1 MPRSA
6 RIRSEVL
13 GRLMAAVGVST
24 LRQLAEQLGESYS
37 TVTSWNARGRVPLAH
52 LQAAAARTG
61 ASVDFILSGSDR
73 TQNALSGGHIHAIGG
88 AVAHSPAS
96 QVHARG
102 GTVAHLPPPEDAT
115 GEAHSPQLRTQQT
128 RHRGA
133 FAAPP
138 DATRAAHFPAREPPP
153 PPLTAP
159 RHAPLPAPLTLHLQA
174 QDGQHQQ
181 QIAYAVIPHLRG
193 GAAAGAGGV
202 AAVLDDGAALADAE
216 RAGVI
221 ALQVAWLRR
230 KLGAGVGP
238 LASVE
243 VHGHAMR
250 PALNDGD
257 TVILDTGCHAVRERG
272 LYVLQLRGLRV
283 IKRVRVAIDE
293 SVQVSED
300 AEPAAAETVAARD
313 VDRLQVVGRIVWPR
327 DW

>member
-1 MPRSA
+1 MSRGKTRPASEISPGVLRAVQALGAPASGVAADALRAAAERSGIPANTWKSWDARGFVPPSALA
-6 RIRSEVL
+6 RIARSTGRSLDWLIGADEVQDASDQA
-13 GRLMAAVGVST
+13 GAAGCKSKK
-24 LRQLAEQLGESYS
+24 S
-37 TVTSWNARGRVPLAH
+37 
-52 LQAAAARTG
+52 G
-61 ASVDFILSGSDR
+61 A
-73 TQNALSGGHIHAIGG
+73 
-88 AVAHSPAS
+88 
-96 QVHARG
+96 
-102 GTVAHLPPPEDAT
+102 VAHLPPPEDAT
-115 GEAHSPQLRTQQT
+115 PDAHSTQLQKQEKRN
-128 RHRGA
+128 RGA

-138 DATRAAHFPAREPPP
+138 DAPSASHFPAREPPP

-221 ALQVAWLRR
+221 ALQWAWLKQ
-230 KLGAGVGP
+230 KLGAAVGP

-243 VHGHAMR
+243 VIGDGMLPTLR
-250 PALNDGD
+250 SGD
-257 TVILDTGCHAVRERG
+257 TVILDSGCQVVRERG
-272 LYVLQLRGLRV
+272 LYVLKLRGLRV

-300 AEPAAAETVAARD
+300 ADPAAAETVAARD

>member
-1 MPRSA
+1 MSRGKTRPASEISPGVLRAVQALGAPASGAAADALRAAAERSGIPANTWKSWDARGFVPPSALA
-6 RIRSEVL
+6 RIARSTGRSLDWLIGADEVQDAPDQA
-13 GRLMAAVGVST
+13 GAAGCKSKKMVS
-24 LRQLAEQLGESYS
+24 
-37 TVTSWNARGRVPLAH
+37 
-52 LQAAAARTG
+52 
-61 ASVDFILSGSDR
+61 
-73 TQNALSGGHIHAIGG
+73 
-88 AVAHSPAS
+88 
-96 QVHARG
+96 
-102 GTVAHLPPPEDAT
+102 VAHLPAPEDAT
-115 GEAHSPQLRTQQT
+115 PDAHLRQLQKQEKM
-128 RHRGA
+128 HGGA

-153 PPLTAP
+153 LPLTAP

-181 QIAYAVIPHLRG
+181 QSAYAVIPHLRG
-193 GAAAGAGGV
+193 GAVAGAGGV

-250 PALNDGD
+250 PALNDGE
-257 TVILDTGCHAVRERG
+257 TVILDTGCQAVRERG
-272 LYVLQLRGLRV
+272 LYVLMLRGLRT

-300 AEPAAAETVAARD
+300 AEPTAAETVAARD
-313 VDRLQVVGRIVWPR
+313 VGRLQVVGRIVWPR